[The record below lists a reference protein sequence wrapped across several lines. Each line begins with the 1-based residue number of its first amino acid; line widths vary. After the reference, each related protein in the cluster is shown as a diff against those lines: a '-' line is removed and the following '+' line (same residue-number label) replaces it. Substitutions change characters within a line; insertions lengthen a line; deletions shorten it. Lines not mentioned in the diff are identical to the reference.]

1 MTPQQQQT
9 VVGLPIS
16 FDSYLRHGWR
26 LVAIPQGSKGP
37 KQAGWNK
44 QDNTISDSTQIPVGY
59 GVGLAHAYSGT
70 CAIDIDNWQAATVA
84 FREHG
89 IDLTALYGSLDAVTI
104 ESGRQGHGKL
114 LYRMPFGL
122 TLPSKKINYTAP
134 DGSKQVAYELRC
146 ATTNGLTTQD
156 VLPPSIHPMTNQPYQ
171 WGGKGR
177 WTDLPVLP
185 VELLTLWQTLTQQ
198 DQVKS
203 IQTDT
208 IPASWDDIRAALGHI
223 SADCDRESWLQ
234 CLMGLHHAG
243 NQLGQLDQAE
253 ALAHEWS
260 ASGTAKYR
268 GANDFNAVW
277 RSFRADQ
284 GITIASLFK
293 IAIDN
298 GYKRPAPDVSQMFK
312 SVEVKSPLVITEDM
326 RPPPP
331 NPDLDVWPELLA
343 ARAREV
349 SDQVGCDP
357 LVPLFAGIATI
368 CGAVDSRTRLEL
380 MPGYL
385 VPPVLWLMTIGDP
398 ADKKTPGARPMMG
411 ILRTIEKE
419 DVTRYKRALLEWEAL
434 DHVHNQSKKAFI
446 TSAGQ
451 STETMVSG
459 QIDYDAAPPVSPE
472 PPPKPVDLRLTV
484 DDITSQKL
492 VRIVADRPRGV
503 LCHLDEMA
511 SWVNKLTD
519 PKSGEDRSCWTKAYE
534 SDPYSMDRVG
544 AENTIYASNFA
555 VSIYGNIQPQVF
567 RSRLKAMSAD
577 GLLQRF
583 IPAVLRPECTKL
595 GEPVPDM
602 FTRKSE
608 WEMKVREV
616 YALPTMTYRL
626 DSMAYEEYREFQ
638 RWYEGA
644 KKDERILNSDPIYM
658 QAFGKLEG
666 TCGRVILTMHLM
678 TQPYAQL
685 VPMTTVER
693 AIRFIRE
700 YVIPAYRY
708 ALGDVGG
715 MTDDSLERW
724 VLDRMVQLSGTVSTV
739 NLSDMRRAAHR
750 QLEGIPR
757 HAHNQS
763 ISDAIEPLEQAG
775 WVSVI
780 NDHKDKRTWAIN
792 PALGEKYR
800 DIQLSVIKAKQRRYD
815 DSRAI
820 VLRSGKYTVRRLA
833 KGYDPSTMDDQKY
846 PD

>member
-1 MTPQQQQT
+1 MTAPQQT
-9 VVGLPIS
+9 VIGLPIS
-16 FDSYLRHGWR
+16 FDAYLRHGWR

-44 QDNTISDSTQIPVGY
+44 QDNTISDSTQIPPGY

-84 FREHG
+84 FKEHG
-89 IDLTALYGSLDAVTI
+89 IDLTALYGALDAVTV

-114 LYRMPFGL
+114 LYRLPFGL

-146 ATTNGLTTQD
+146 ATTTGLTTQD
-156 VLPPSIHPMTNQPYQ
+156 VLPPSIHPLTLQPYQ
-171 WGGKGR
+171 WGGKGK
-177 WTDLPVLP
+177 WTDLPMLP
-185 VELLTLWQTLTQQ
+185 IELLSLWQDMTKQ

-243 NQLGQLDQAE
+243 TQLGQLDQAE
-253 ALAHEWS
+253 MLAHEWS
-260 ASGTAKYR
+260 AGGAVKYK

-293 IAIDN
+293 IAIDH
-298 GYKRPAPDVSQMFK
+298 GYKRPAPDVSTMFE
-312 SVEVKSPLVITEDM
+312 SVIPKAPMAVMDDLRLPAPD
-326 RPPPP
+326 
-331 NPDLDVWPELLA
+331 PDLYLWPELLTT
-343 ARAREV
+343 RALEV
-349 SDQVGCDP
+349 ADQVGCDP
-357 LVPLFAGIATI
+357 LVPLFAGIAAV
-368 CGAVDSRTRLEL
+368 CGAVDARTRLEL
-380 MPGYL
+380 MPGYQ
-385 VPPVLWLMTIGDP
+385 VPPVLWMMTIGDP
-398 ADKKTPGARPMMG
+398 ADKKTPGARPMLR
-411 ILRTIEKE
+411 ILRQLEAE
-419 DVTRYKRALLEWEAL
+419 DQVRYKRQLLEWEAL

-459 QIDYDAAPPVSPE
+459 QIDYDTAPQVSPE

-544 AENTIYASNFA
+544 AENTIYSSNFA

-567 RSRLKAMSAD
+567 KSKLKAMSSD

-583 IPAVLRPECTKL
+583 IPAVLRPHHTKL

-602 FTRKSE
+602 FTRKEE
-608 WEMKVREV
+608 WEMKIREIFG
-616 YALPTMTYRL
+616 LPAMTYNL
-626 DSMAYEEYREFQ
+626 DHQAYAAYREFQ
-638 RWYEGA
+638 HWYEEA
-644 KKDERILNSDPIYM
+644 KKDERLLCADPIYM

-666 TCGRVILTMHLM
+666 TCGRVILVMHLM
-678 TQPYAQL
+678 TNPYNQL
-685 VPMTTVER
+685 VPMTTVTR
-693 AIRFIRE
+693 AVHFIRGFL
-700 YVIPAYRY
+700 IPSYRY
-708 ALGDVGG
+708 ALGETGG
-715 MTDDSLERW
+715 MTDDSIDKW
-724 VLDRMVQLSGTVSTV
+724 VADRIVQLSGIESTVS
-739 NLSDMRRAAHR
+739 LGDLRRAAYR

-757 HAHNQS
+757 HAATQMLV
-763 ISDAIEPLEQAG
+763 DAMEPLEVAG
-775 WVSVI
+775 WVSII
-780 NDHKDKRTWAIN
+780 NDHKDRKTWAIN
-792 PALGEKYR
+792 PSLQAQHKQHRL
-800 DIQLSVIKAKQRRYD
+800 DLIKAKQRRYD

-820 VLRSGKYTVRRLA
+820 VLASGRYTHRRLA
-833 KGYDPSTMDDQKY
+833 KGYVPETMDDRKY